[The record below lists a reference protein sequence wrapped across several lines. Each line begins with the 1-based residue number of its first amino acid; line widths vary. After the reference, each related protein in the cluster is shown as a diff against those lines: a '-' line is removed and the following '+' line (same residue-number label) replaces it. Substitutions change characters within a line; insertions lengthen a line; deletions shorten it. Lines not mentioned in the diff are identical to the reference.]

1 MVKFLK
7 KRQSQN
13 TSPDTDGQ
21 PLPTFNNLSAIA
33 VVVGIVIGIGIF
45 RLPQMVAQHSPTVYY
60 YIGFW
65 VLGGLISV
73 IGALC
78 YAELASN
85 HPDAGGEYYFLRR
98 AFGPAVGFLFSWG
111 RMTVIQTG
119 SIALAAFILGDYA
132 TVIYNLGSHSSSIYA
147 AITIV
152 GLTSLNIGGT
162 HPSKKVQTF
171 IAALVAG
178 ILILAGIAG
187 LFADPVPS
195 ATAHSTGSFSYG
207 SAGTAMIFVLLTYGG
222 WNEGVYLSAEI
233 QNVRKN
239 MWRVLLAG
247 LGIITL
253 IYVLINLAYLHVL
266 GLETLRQTDTIG
278 VRLSNQLIGSG
289 GSIVMAIVI
298 IISALSTA
306 NATIITGA
314 RTNYALGR
322 DFRLLKY
329 IGRWNSTYNTPIQAL
344 VVQGSIAL
352 GLVLMGNF
360 TPEAVSTMVDYTA
373 PVFWLFILLT
383 TSSLFIFRHRFQPDR
398 LAFRVPLYPLTPIL
412 FIMVCLYL
420 LYSSIVFTG
429 WGSLVGIGILLL
441 GIPIYYVAKGKN
453 TTLVS
458 TSRHTSRHHKADY

>member
-1 MVKFLK
+1 
-7 KRQSQN
+7 
-13 TSPDTDGQ
+13 
-21 PLPTFNNLSAIA
+21 
-33 VVVGIVIGIGIF
+33 
-45 RLPQMVAQHSPTVYY
+45 MVAQHSPTVYY

-65 VLGGLISV
+65 ILGGVISI

-85 HPDAGGEYYFLRR
+85 HPDAGGEYYFLRK
-98 AFGPAVGFLFSWG
+98 AFGPAIGFLFSWG

-132 TVIYNLGSHSSSIYA
+132 TVIYNLGPHSSAIYA
-147 AITIV
+147 AITVI

-178 ILILAGIAG
+178 LLILAGIAG
-187 LFADPVPS
+187 LFTNPSLPVSTQS
-195 ATAHSTGSFSYG
+195 AGSFSYR

-233 QNVRKN
+233 PNVRKN
-239 MWRVLLAG
+239 MWRILLLG

-253 IYVLINLAYLHVL
+253 IYVLINMAYLHVL
-266 GLETLRQTDTIG
+266 GLEALRHTDTIG
-278 VRLSNQLIGSG
+278 VTLSNQIIGPG
-289 GSIVMAIVI
+289 GSTVMSVII

-322 DFRLLKY
+322 DFHLLAY
-329 IGRWNSTYNTPIQAL
+329 IGRWNSTYNTPIYAL
-344 VVQGSIAL
+344 IVQGGIAL
-352 GLVLMGNF
+352 GLVIMGSF

-373 PVFWLFILLT
+373 PVFWLFILMT
-383 TSSLFIFRHRFQPDR
+383 TSSLFIFRHKKQPGSQ
-398 LAFRVPLYPLTPIL
+398 AFRVPMYPLTPIL
-412 FIMVCLYL
+412 FILVCLYL

-441 GIPIYYVAKGKN
+441 GVPAYLWAKDKN
-453 TTLVS
+453 KTLISTT
-458 TSRHTSRHHKADY
+458 